1 MEVKMAGYEP
11 KVDLSFLVLGKLLP
25 VDHGY
30 ALYGA
35 ISRLLPVIHED
46 REIGLKL
53 VRGRYVGN
61 GLLDISPASELVLR
75 LPVSKVGQ
83 YLSLAGKK
91 LEVLGQSLRVGVPQ
105 TRALTPAAAL
115 ASSLVTTRNGQDQ
128 ERFEAEVRNQM
139 AGLDL
144 KGRLTV
150 GKRRTFQVHGKQV
163 VGYEILVSELTAPES
178 IRLQE
183 QGLGGRRK
191 MGCGFFEVLK
201 SEPGSFYDKASGI
214 ASENP

>member
-1 MEVKMAGYEP
+1 MRMAGFEP
-11 KVDLSFLVLGKLLP
+11 KVDLSFPVLGKLLQ

-35 ISRLLPVIHED
+35 ISRVLPVIHED

-75 LPVSKVGQ
+75 LPINKVGQ
-83 YLSLAGKK
+83 YLGLAGKK
-91 LEVLGQSLRVGVPQ
+91 LEVLGNDLRVGVPHP
-105 TRALTPAAAL
+105 RALIPAAAL
-115 ASSLVTTRNGQDQ
+115 YSPLVTTRNCQDQ
-128 ERFEAEVRNQM
+128 ERFEAEVRSQM
-139 AGLDL
+139 VRLEL
-144 KGRLTV
+144 KGRLTI

-163 VGYEILVSELTAPES
+163 VGYGVLVSELTAAES

-191 MGCGFFEVLK
+191 MGCGFFEVVK
-201 SEPGSFYDKASGI
+201 SEPESFYDKASGI
-214 ASENP
+214 AGEKP